1 MAETLI
7 IGNMR
12 IEPRATSVALRLV
25 TGTNGY
31 ALFGYAE
38 LPALAAHLKSLT
50 PPGKPAKAAK
60 AKVDLDDLI

>member
-12 IEPRATSVALRLV
+12 IEPRETSVALRLV
-25 TGTNGY
+25 TDTNGY

-50 PPGKPAKAAK
+50 PPGGRKPKKTA
-60 AKVDLDDLI
+60 VDLDDLI

>member
-12 IEPRATSVALRLV
+12 IEPRETVVALRLV
-25 TGTNGY
+25 TDANGY

-50 PPGKPAKAAK
+50 PPGNRTPART
-60 AKVDLDDLI
+60 AKVNLDDLI